1 MPTTLPQG
9 KSSTRLDRWGVALR
23 FALVVSVLLL
33 AALVQVT
40 EQIYFSAP
48 HFAPSHM
55 AMMLQA
61 QR

>member
-9 KSSTRLDRWGVALR
+9 KSCTRLERWSVALK
-23 FALVVSVLLL
+23 FTMVVSVLLL

-40 EQIYFSAP
+40 EQIYYSAP

-55 AMMLQA
+55 AIILQA